1 MYKVLFQ
8 NRKLVETFIAGI
20 EAESNQKSDK
30 HGGTAQVAE
39 TIKEIK
45 LGRRKYNDTQSA
57 IELCKE
63 MFDAGYGYAVEQSK
77 RRRLDEDVNN

>member
-20 EAESNQKSDK
+20 EAESNQKSEK
-30 HGGTAQVAE
+30 GRGTAQVAE

-45 LGRRKYNDTQSA
+45 LGRRKYNDT
-57 IELCKE
+57 
-63 MFDAGYGYAVEQSK
+63 
-77 RRRLDEDVNN
+77 